1 MLSIMRKYLKP
12 YTLLVLIVVALV
24 SVQVITDLYL
34 PTLNADIINN
44 GIAKGNTDYIWQK
57 GLIMLAYAALIGACA
72 LSASYFASRSS
83 MAFGRDLRSAV
94 FKKVMSFSQQD
105 IDKFSTPSLITR
117 TGNDVQQIQMAA
129 FFIQR
134 IVLMAPIQM
143 VGGIILALR
152 QDVEL
157 SWTLVVALPLMLA
170 IVGVVLFF
178 SLPLFMQSQTK
189 LDRLSQVMRE
199 KLAGVRVI
207 RAFVRTDYE
216 KRRFDGANADQANL
230 QRKINRIMSTMMP
243 LMNVIFN
250 MTMLSILY
258 FGARRMDSAANPLEL
273 GNLTAF
279 LSYAMQIMFSVLMA
293 VMMFVML
300 PRAAASATRIKA
312 VLDTEPSITDAP
324 GPVSPKL
331 DMSQGIRFD
340 SVSFRYPG
348 AEADVLTGIGFTA
361 LPGQTVAV
369 IGPTGSGKS
378 TLAALIPRFYDATGG
393 DIYVGGVKL
402 RDIPLSD
409 LRGRIGLV
417 PQKAF
422 LFTGSVFD
430 NLRYGSE
437 DASDDELWAAL
448 DAAQASDFV
457 REMPDG
463 GKSPITQGGSNVSGG
478 QRQRLAIARAL
489 VGSRDILV
497 FDDSFSA
504 LDFKT
509 DALLREA
516 LRPILKTRCALIVA
530 QRVSTIMDA
539 DLIIVL
545 DEGKTVGM
553 GTHRELMESCG
564 TYREIVISQMG
575 RDAV

>member
-1 MLSIMRKYLKP
+1 MLSIMKKYMKP
-12 YTLLVLIVVALV
+12 YTLLLLIVVALV

-57 GLIMLAYAALIGACA
+57 GLIMLAYAVLIGACA
-72 LSASYFASRSS
+72 LSASYFAARGS

-117 TGNDVQQIQMAA
+117 TGNDVQQVQMAA

-134 IVLMAPIQM
+134 IMLMAPIQM

-207 RAFVRTDYE
+207 RAFVRTGYE
-216 KRRFDGANADQANL
+216 KKRFDEANADQANL

-243 LMNVIFN
+243 FMNVIFN

-258 FGARRMDSAANPLEL
+258 FGARRMDSASNPLEM

-312 VLDTEPSITDAP
+312 VLDTQPSITDAP
-324 GPVSPKL
+324 GLTSPRL
-331 DMSQGIRFD
+331 DMAKGIRFD
-340 SVSFRYPG
+340 GVSFRYPG
-348 AEADVLTGIGFTA
+348 AEADVLSGISFTA

-378 TLAALIPRFYDATGG
+378 TLAALIPRFYDTTGG
-393 DIYVGGVKL
+393 DIYIGGVKL

-409 LRGRIGLV
+409 LRSRIGLV

-437 DASDDELWAAL
+437 DAADDELWAAL

-457 REMPDG
+457 REMPEG
-463 GKSPITQGGSNVSGG
+463 ENSLITQGGSNVSGG

-545 DEGKTVGM
+545 DEGEISGM
-553 GTHRELMESCG
+553 GRHGELMKSCA
-564 TYREIVISQMG
+564 TYREIVVSQLG